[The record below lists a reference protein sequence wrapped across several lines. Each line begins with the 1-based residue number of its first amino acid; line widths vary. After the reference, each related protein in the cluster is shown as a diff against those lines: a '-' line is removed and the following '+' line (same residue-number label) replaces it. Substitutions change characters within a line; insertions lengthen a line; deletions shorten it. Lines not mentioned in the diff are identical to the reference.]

1 MLLLTVDSCVSALVV
16 VTVFTV
22 DVSDIKRFF
31 GRDAFCT
38 LNLEKYRGSER
49 VGENRGSQLGIEI
62 RMCHDRLR
70 KWSYHRQR

>member
-31 GRDAFCT
+31 GRGAFCT

-49 VGENRGSQLGIEI
+49 VGENRGNQLGNRILI
-62 RMCHDRLR
+62 CHDRLR
-70 KWSYHRQR
+70 KWCLRSQR